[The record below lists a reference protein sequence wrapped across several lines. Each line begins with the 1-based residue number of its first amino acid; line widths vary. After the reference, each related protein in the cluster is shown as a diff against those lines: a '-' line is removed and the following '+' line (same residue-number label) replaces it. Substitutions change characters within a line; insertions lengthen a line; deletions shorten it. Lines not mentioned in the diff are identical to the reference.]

1 MSIQNID
8 GLIDELYGLKRKI
21 DQEKDFSN
29 FLKTKEK
36 ISKIASKNIANSSQI
51 ITESKLQIEQAEK
64 KIEIRDETIN
74 PIKKK
79 IEEITKAISDDN
91 LQIDEK
97 LKMKETIKN
106 TIEQLKKILIS
117 K

>member
-8 GLIDELYGLKRKI
+8 GLIDELHDLKRKI
-21 DQEKDFSN
+21 DQEKDFSD
-29 FLKTKEK
+29 FLETRGKV
-36 ISKIASKNIANSSQI
+36 SKIASKNIANSSQI
-51 ITESKLQIEQAEK
+51 ITESKLQIKQAEK
-64 KIEIRDETIN
+64 KIEIRDKTID

-106 TIEQLKKILIS
+106 TIEQLKNNKQKL
-117 K
+117 